1 MNKDF
6 FASSE
11 ESLWNFSAQLLLAS
25 RAHVTVS
32 THPLTP
38 TYEYNT
44 LPARLLTASLLFGAS
59 RDITVK
65 AHSGRRYT

>member
-6 FASSE
+6 SASWGK
-11 ESLWNFSAQLLLAS
+11 SLQLFRATLRAS
-25 RAHVTVS
+25 RAHVTFS

-44 LPARLLTASLLFGAS
+44 LPAYLLTASLLCGAS
-59 RDITVK
+59 SDITVR
-65 AHSGRRYT
+65 AHLGQ